1 MHIAIN
7 HQPAPE
13 VTKAER
19 EKNMDIFEKIFGKN
33 SNKNRVIYINEA
45 DGRLKK
51 GQYINSREEAEA
63 DNLHMKKAWEGNS
76 WCVIIIE
83 D

>member
-1 MHIAIN
+1 
-7 HQPAPE
+7 
-13 VTKAER
+13 
-19 EKNMDIFEKIFGKN
+19 MDIFEKIFGKN

-45 DGRLKK
+45 DGRLEK

-63 DNLHMKKAWEGNS
+63 NNLYMKKAWEGNS

-83 D
+83 DN

>member
-1 MHIAIN
+1 
-7 HQPAPE
+7 
-13 VTKAER
+13 
-19 EKNMDIFEKIFGKN
+19 MDIFKKIFGKN

-45 DGRLKK
+45 DGRLEK
-51 GQYINSREEAEA
+51 GQYISSREEAEA
-63 DNLHMKKAWEGNS
+63 NNLYMKQVWEGNS